1 MNLKEFSKKIGLP
14 VSTIS
19 KALGGYKDVNI
30 RTKNKIKTL
39 AKKHNYSPNLHAKN
53 LASRNILSVGFVL
66 PTQDNF
72 IHKLSL
78 IEFIQNIHSELNKI
92 NVPVVMI
99 FAKNKHDEI
108 ESYKKLINYHKVKL
122 IILND
127 TKKNDERISFL
138 DKYNMPYLT
147 WGRTNKNKKSYTW
160 IDEDVDYTTKIAIDY
175 IISNGHKKIC
185 LISSMDENNYFHLR
199 QKSFS
204 NYCKKNNITFK
215 KKQLL
220 KLQADNFNLEKN
232 KLIKFLKKNKETS
245 LYLILSEQFL
255 NIVLES
261 FKETKKEIGKDVSV
275 ISFDSN
281 LVESL
286 APNITTI
293 SQPVNDVKKNL
304 TQLIINKL
312 QNINSNN
319 YYLYKSKL
327 IKKKSVINIVKKTLI
342 KN

>member
-1 MNLKEFSKKIGLP
+1 M
-14 VSTIS
+14 
-19 KALGGYKDVNI
+19 
-30 RTKNKIKTL
+30 
-39 AKKHNYSPNLHAKN
+39 
-53 LASRNILSVGFVL
+53 
-66 PTQDNF
+66 
-72 IHKLSL
+72 
-78 IEFIQNIHSELNKI
+78 
-92 NVPVVMI
+92 
-99 FAKNKHDEI
+99 
-108 ESYKKLINYHKVKL
+108 
-122 IILND
+122 
-127 TKKNDERISFL
+127 
-138 DKYNMPYLT
+138 
-147 WGRTNKNKKSYTW
+147 
-160 IDEDVDYTTKIAIDY
+160 
-175 IISNGHKKIC
+175 
-185 LISSMDENNYFHLR
+185 
-199 QKSFS
+199 
-204 NYCKKNNITFK
+204 
-215 KKQLL
+215 
-220 KLQADNFNLEKN
+220 
-232 KLIKFLKKNKETS
+232 
-245 LYLILSEQFL
+245 ILSEQFL